1 VDEALKE
8 LRRTSGPSGPYLAPV
23 LRIICAQHVVSCF
36 EGSAARGEL
45 LACLSAIGCSVG
57 IGRDGAPTARDF
69 LNQTIAKHVLTRQRR
84 REPALADPNGGGATA
99 CDGSG
104 NWARYGEFIVCTAEL
119 DHHPCIALIAHEDGT
134 DYRSVRTGLPVFV
147 GTRKQGRTDMSRMK
161 TFGALA
167 GLALLAACAKTP
179 ETTATAPVAPAST
192 IVPGSQED
200 LVANVGDRVFFDF
213 DKSSLRDD
221 GKATLDKQADWLS
234 KYPTVNVQ
242 VAGNTDERGTEE
254 YNLALGQRRAN
265 SAASYLK
272 AKGVAEARIAT
283 ISFGKD
289 RPVAMGSDEQA
300 WAQNRNATTSVR

>member
-1 VDEALKE
+1 MSFLALKD
-8 LRRTSGPSGPYLAPV
+8 RMHRMNRGG
-23 LRIICAQHVVSCF
+23 
-36 EGSAARGEL
+36 AARI
-45 LACLSAIGCSVG
+45 SAFGYRRG
-57 IGRDGAPTARDF
+57 IG
-69 LNQTIAKHVLTRQRR
+69 LNGTLAGRVFSDQTMAKHGLSLQSRG
-84 REPALADPNGGGATA
+84 EPALANPSGDSAVGCGAR
-99 CDGSG
+99 
-104 NWARYGEFIVCTAEL
+104 NWARYGDFVVCTVEL
-119 DHHPCIALIAHEDGT
+119 DHHPRIALIAREDGT
-134 DYRSVRTGLPVFV
+134 DCRSVRTGLPVLL
-147 GTRKQGRTDMSRMK
+147 GTPRQGRTDMSRMK

-179 ETTATAPVAPAST
+179 ETTATASVAPTST
-192 IVPGSQED
+192 IVAGSQED